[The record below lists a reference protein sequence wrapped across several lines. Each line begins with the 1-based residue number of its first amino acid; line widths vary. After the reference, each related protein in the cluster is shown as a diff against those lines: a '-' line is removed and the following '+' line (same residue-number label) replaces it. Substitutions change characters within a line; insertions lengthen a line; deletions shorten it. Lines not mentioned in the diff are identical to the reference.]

1 MSVEVC
7 GNSVIVNGEAIP
19 CASWERAC
27 QVRELL
33 SGGYHLTDEAT
44 EVAEMLKE
52 FGAVYY
58 DEPKENFTDH
68 VGMMS
73 VTDQDADE
81 YLSLLE
87 EMLEART
94 EQEREEILELCREGS
109 YPSVSELAIEALKR
123 VGNGA
128 KARRLISQ
136 ISAKMPDVFR
146 GMEELC
152 YLSA

>member
-7 GNSVIVNGEAIP
+7 GNSVIVNGEVIP

-52 FGAVYY
+52 LGVVYY

-68 VGMMS
+68 VGMAS
-73 VTDQDADE
+73 TEQDADE

-87 EMLEART
+87 AMLGAKT
-94 EQEREEILELCREGS
+94 KQEREEILELCREGS

-128 KARRLISQ
+128 EARRLISQ